1 MLFAATFMPQLHAK
15 NISQLHQ
22 RKKLIVHGAALP
34 NEKNLLSHRV
44 AIHTDIAQL

>member
-1 MLFAATFMPQLHAK
+1 MLFAATSMPQLHAK

-34 NEKNLLSHRV
+34 NEKTSSHIV